1 MRSLEDWELIALAK
15 QGNHEAFH
23 NLVERYKSP
32 IYTFSLYL
40 TRNVQNAE
48 DIVQE
53 TFIRL
58 YRNLNQ
64 IEPKAQFKT
73 FIFGIAR
80 NLALNHIRNEQRK
93 NNFLSRLFNKINSDY
108 KEQINPKPNMW
119 VPDEKQEFT
128 SIIQQCMLELS
139 EEHREILLLRETQG
153 LDYENIAK
161 ILGCRVGTVRSRL
174 ARARAQLRK
183 IVIEKGITVK

>member
-1 MRSLEDWELIALAK
+1 
-15 QGNHEAFH
+15 GNREAFH

-32 IYTFSLYL
+32 IYTLCLYL

-48 DIVQE
+48 DLVQE

-58 YRNLNQ
+58 YKNLNH

-73 FIFGIAR
+73 FILGIAR
-80 NLALNHIRNEQRK
+80 NLALNQIRNEKRK
-93 NNFLSRLFNKINSDY
+93 NNFLARLFNKINSNYEEQVNY
-108 KEQINPKPNMW
+108 KSEMW
-119 VPDEKQEFT
+119 PPDEKQEFT
-128 SIIQQCMLELS
+128 AVVQQCMLELS
-139 EEHREILLLRETQG
+139 TEHREILILRETQG
-153 LDYENIAK
+153 LDYESIAK

-183 IVIEKGITVK
+183 IILEKGITIQ